1 MKFKGNELVLDNFRS
16 VLSDYSVDVQDVVR
30 SAILDGVDIS
40 AYIPVC
46 KNNPLRLD
54 QIRLGIKE
62 GIDEVFLSVKSGECL
77 YKIRKLDSRSL
88 DLVSQKIEKNSLSG
102 DSLEKLIDWVLK
114 GYNIQGINVSI
125 IPKSLYEVFEQ
136 GFQRGFD
143 MSIFNDGRLYNQ
155 EYLKYCLV
163 ILSNGKDITPFVGN
177 NSDLWSMD
185 CIKLLASFSR
195 VNSIEKWHKLISVIS
210 PDVKTDT
217 LKSLISCVKTGIDIK
232 KLVDNNWSSACI
244 EYLLKAYESKY
255 DYTKLIDI
263 GPDEVLLSS
272 TLNQMMLNK
281 SKRVSGRLRKG

>member
-1 MKFKGNELVLDNFRS
+1 MKFKGNELILDNFRS

-163 ILSNGKDITPFVGN
+163 ILSNGKDINPFVGN

-195 VNSIEKWHKLISVIS
+195 VNSIEKWHKLISIIS

-232 KLVDNNWSSACI
+232 KLVDNNWSSTCI
-244 EYLLKAYESKY
+244 EYLLKAYENKY
-255 DYTKLIDI
+255 DYTKLIAI
-263 GPDEVLLSS
+263 GPDELLLSS

-281 SKRVSGRLRKG
+281 SKRVSGRIRKG

>member
-1 MKFKGNELVLDNFRS
+1 MKFKGSELILDNFRS

-195 VNSIEKWHKLISVIS
+195 VNSIEKWHKLISIIS

-244 EYLLKAYESKY
+244 EYLLKAYENKY
-255 DYTKLIDI
+255 DYTKLIAI
-263 GPDEVLLSS
+263 GPDELLLSS

>member
-1 MKFKGNELVLDNFRS
+1 MKFKGNELILDNFRS

-62 GIDEVFLSVKSGECL
+62 GIDEVFFSVKSGEYL

-195 VNSIEKWHKLISVIS
+195 VNSLEKWHKLISVIS

>member
-1 MKFKGNELVLDNFRS
+1 MKFKGNELILDNFRS

-195 VNSIEKWHKLISVIS
+195 VNSIEKWYKLISAIS

-232 KLVDNNWSSACI
+232 RLVDNNWSSACI

>member
-1 MKFKGNELVLDNFRS
+1 MKFKGSELILDNFRS

-163 ILSNGKDITPFVGN
+163 ILSNGKDISPFVGN

-195 VNSIEKWHKLISVIS
+195 VNSIEKWHKLISVIP

-232 KLVDNNWSSACI
+232 KLVDNNWSSTCI
-244 EYLLKAYESKY
+244 EYLLKAYENKY
-255 DYTKLIDI
+255 DYTKLIAI
-263 GPDEVLLSS
+263 GPDELLLSS

>member
-1 MKFKGNELVLDNFRS
+1 MKFKGNELILDNFRS